1 MFQHVI
7 RKELISYLP
16 SVRSGTRDL
25 HESIILNG
33 REEEAIEAIISSSA
47 YAISNAEPLTYT
59 SKKLGIK
66 LYRLTQLS
74 TDEWE
79 KDYTYIR
86 AGIYGLHLA
95 ALADLIAVSYTHLTL
110 PTILLV

>member
-7 RKELISYLP
+7 RKELMSYSP
-16 SVRSGTRDL
+16 TIRSGTREL

-33 REEEAIEAIISSSA
+33 REEEAIEAIVSSAA

-66 LYRLTQLS
+66 LYKLAQLS
-74 TDEWE
+74 
-79 KDYTYIR
+79 
-86 AGIYGLHLA
+86 LS
-95 ALADLIAVSYTHLTL
+95 LIH
-110 PTILLV
+110 I